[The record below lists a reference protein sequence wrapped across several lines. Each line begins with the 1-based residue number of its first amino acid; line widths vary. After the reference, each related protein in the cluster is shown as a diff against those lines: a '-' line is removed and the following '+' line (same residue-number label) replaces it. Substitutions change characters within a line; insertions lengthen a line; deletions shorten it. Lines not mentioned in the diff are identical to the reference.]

1 MTTMQPAPEL
11 NPEPAV
17 DSRFPAPGARIA
29 YLEDDPAQ
37 GEAVQAWLQA
47 VGYAVDWFESGR
59 ACALALERGSYDLIL
74 LDWMVPDLLGSEVLQ
89 RARQRLRDKCPPII
103 VLSGRDS
110 EDDVVEMLQAGSD
123 DYIVKPPTRAILLA
137 RVASCLRRSGRAD
150 APPPLLH
157 GRLRVEF
164 KERRIL
170 LDGRATV
177 LSARETD
184 LALHLFNHPGRLLTR
199 AHLANTV
206 WGLPADADTRTI
218 DVHISNLRRKLDL
231 SPATGW
237 RLVSIYRQG
246 YRLERLPVAAPS
258 ALCPRHV

>member
-1 MTTMQPAPEL
+1 MQQSNSPSA
-11 NPEPAV
+11 
-17 DSRFPAPGARIA
+17 DSRLAAVGSRIA

-37 GEAVQAWLQA
+37 GEAVQSWLLQA
-47 VGYAVDWFESGR
+47 GYAVDWFESGR
-59 ACALALERGSYDLIL
+59 ACALALERGSYDLVL
-74 LDWMVPDLLGSEVLQ
+74 LDWMVPDLLGSAVLQ
-89 RARQRLRDKCPPII
+89 RARQRLREHCPPII

-123 DYIVKPPTRAILLA
+123 DYIVKPPTRAVLLA
-137 RVASCLRRSGRAD
+137 RIATCLRRVNRGD
-150 APPPLLH
+150 AAPPLLH

-164 KERRIL
+164 AQRRIL
-170 LDGRATV
+170 LDGRVAD

-184 LALHLFNHPGRLLTR
+184 LALHLFNHPGRLHTR
-199 AHLANTV
+199 AHLANAV
-206 WGLPADADTRTI
+206 WGLPPDADTRTI

-246 YRLERLPVAAPS
+246 YRLERLPAAAP
-258 ALCPRHV
+258 AT